1 MGVDSAIS
9 SRNTVIAELQEQLAS
24 AIEDREA
31 MQNEYTQQANQLAEQ
46 IQSLQQQLKQA
57 IVVFLFSLWNL
68 MLLLNNPR

>member
-9 SRNTVIAELQEQLAS
+9 SRNAVIAELQERLAN
-24 AIEDREA
+24 AIEDRDA

-57 IVVFLFSLWNL
+57 IVVFYFHYGTL
-68 MLLLNNPR
+68 RHC